1 MSDIRPVTTVFFDVD
16 FTLIY
21 PGPTFQGP
29 GYAEACRRFG
39 VEVDPQ
45 RFDAAVK
52 ASSFILDDVEEPLYQ
67 DDLFIHY
74 TASIIEHM
82 GGRGAGVIEAARS
95 IYLEWAV
102 IHHFELYDDAIT
114 VLQALL
120 ERGLHLGLISNSHRS
135 LAAFLEHFALTDVVS
150 TTISSHEHGYL
161 KPHPSIF
168 VEALA
173 RAGATAETS
182 LMVGDSLTADVGGAL
197 AVGMR
202 ALLLRRSGD
211 HPPGVPAG
219 VPVIRSLHEVLQH
232 V

>member
-1 MSDIRPVTTVFFDVD
+1 MPPEKVF
-16 FTLIY
+16 TS
-21 PGPTFQGP
+21 
-29 GYAEACRRFG
+29 ERRRS
-39 VEVDPQ
+39 VSC
-45 RFDAAVK
+45 AAVK
-52 ASSFILDDVEEPLYQ
+52 ASSFSLDDVEEPLYQ

-82 GGRGAGVIEAARS
+82 GGRGAGVIDAARS

-102 IHHFELYDDAIT
+102 IHHFELYDDAVT